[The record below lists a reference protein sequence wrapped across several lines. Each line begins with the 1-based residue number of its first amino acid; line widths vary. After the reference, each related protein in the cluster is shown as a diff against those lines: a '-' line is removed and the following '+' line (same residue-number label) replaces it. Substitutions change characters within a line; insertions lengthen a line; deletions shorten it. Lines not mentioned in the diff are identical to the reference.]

1 MEVMSKSLN
10 VKISEVREEE
20 RKKAALEKEEAVKKI
35 AIEHEVAIKAKDQAL
50 QKESEK

>member
-20 RKKAALEKEEAVKKI
+20 RKKAALEREEAFKKI
-35 AIEHEVAIKAKDQAL
+35 AIEHEAAIKAKDKAL
-50 QKESEK
+50 KKEAEK